1 MKFSFVILHYLTYE
15 DTDECIESI
24 LNNIDYPDY
33 DIVLVDNASTND
45 SLQKLEK
52 KYGNHEKVYFVKN
65 DANLGFAKGNN
76 SGYKFAKDELNSDF
90 VVMINNDTIIEQRD
104 FLSVI
109 LEKYKQTN
117 FDILGPDIVSTQDGL
132 HQNPNRNRGFTE
144 EEVKTEMKK
153 LQTKLML
160 NYLGLE
166 DLILKLYRT
175 VRKNPTPIAVNKN
188 WEEEQENVVL
198 HGSALIFSPNYVK
211 KYNGL
216 YSKTFLYMEEDIL
229 YYIAQKE
236 NLKILYTPAVRIYHK
251 EDSST
256 NAVYQKETKKRRF
269 VYKHVIASSKEFLR
283 LRQDD
288 TIYKEDL
295 LN

>member
-1 MKFSFVILHYLTYE
+1 MKFSFVILHYLTFD
-15 DTDECIESI
+15 DTVECIDSI
-24 LNNIDYPDY
+24 LNNIQYPDY
-33 DIVLVDNASTND
+33 DIVVVDNASAND

-52 KYGNHEKVYFVKN
+52 KYGNQEKVYFVKN
-65 DANLGFAKGNN
+65 KSNLGFAKGNN
-76 SGYKFAKDELNSDF
+76 VGYQFAKNELKSDF
-90 VVMINNDTIIEQRD
+90 IILINNDTIIKQRD
-104 FLSVI
+104 FLTVI
-109 LEKYKQTN
+109 LEKYKESK

-144 EEVKTEMKK
+144 EEVKREMNK
-153 LQTKLML
+153 LRTKLML
-160 NYLGLE
+160 NYIGLE
-166 DLILKLYRT
+166 DVFLKLYRT
-175 VRKNPTPIAVNKN
+175 VRKNPTPVAANNN
-188 WEEEQENVVL
+188 WEVEQENVLL
-198 HGSALIFSPNYVK
+198 HGSCLIFSPGYVR

-216 YSKTFLYMEEDIL
+216 YSNTFLYMEEDIL

>member
-52 KYGNHEKVYFVKN
+52 KYGNHEKVYLVKN

-90 VVMINNDTIIEQRD
+90 VVMLNNDTIIEQRD

>member
-1 MKFSFVILHYLTYE
+1 MKFSFVILHYLTYD
-15 DTDECIESI
+15 DTVECIDSI
-24 LNNIDYPDY
+24 LNNIQYPDY
-33 DIVLVDNASTND
+33 DIVVVDNASAND

-52 KYGNHEKVYFVKN
+52 KYGNQEKVYFVKN
-65 DANLGFAKGNN
+65 KSNLGFAKGNN
-76 SGYKFAKDELNSDF
+76 VGYQFAKNELKSDF
-90 VVMINNDTIIEQRD
+90 IILINNDTIIKQRD
-104 FLSVI
+104 FLTVI
-109 LEKYKQTN
+109 LEKYKESK

-144 EEVKTEMKK
+144 EEVKREMNK
-153 LQTKLML
+153 LRTKLML
-160 NYLGLE
+160 NYIGLE
-166 DLILKLYRT
+166 DVFLKLYRT
-175 VRKNPTPIAVNKN
+175 VRKNPTPVAANNN
-188 WEEEQENVVL
+188 WEVEQENVLL
-198 HGSALIFSPNYVK
+198 HGSCLIFSPGYVR

-216 YSKTFLYMEEDIL
+216 YSNTFLYMEEDIL